1 MRMSEEFEGSAISR
15 LPPRLQEEFFELAG
29 RAARRVAEELRREKE
44 RILELRK
51 HLRFRSIPKGLAKDL
66 RVGAVDGSSSPR
78 LSERL
83 GYRIGV
89 YTGCYMVF
97 DGGEVISDDDEESMA
112 AGYIMT
118 PQTGSSLY
126 TRKLL
131 SLMRTLLER
140 DLALK
145 CMEKYDVD
153 LMIIDG
159 SFYGFRARCSEIK
172 EKEFLG
178 LGSRIVGWELVREVY
193 EKSKRLLD
201 SGKAIGVIKRIR
213 TAAIDGWLLSRN
225 WRMEETL
232 NKNDRSLLRSLMR
245 YGEYF
250 DYRDLLGDR
259 WSYLHYNG
267 LKGWFKEVKRIIKDL
282 PEDRKLEKALGH
294 VDKKL
299 RTQIITD
306 LAPKNSGSEI
316 REEIFR
322 EVIGVRR
329 IYVRLSPYAPPTCI
343 ELGRGVDLESTL
355 AYLMENANLA
365 TGLPFPLD
373 LVDANVSVD
382 RRIAREFA
390 DEVEARLLLDHE
402 LNAEDVH
409 GEFISINPQ
418 KEE

>member
-1 MRMSEEFEGSAISR
+1 LRMSEEFEESAISR

-29 RAARRVAEELRREKE
+29 RAAKRVAEELRREKE

-66 RVGAVDGSSSPR
+66 RVGVVDGSSSPR

-97 DGGEVISDDDEESMA
+97 DGGEIISDDDEESMA

-178 LGSRIVGWELVREVY
+178 LGSRIVGWELVREIY

-245 YGEYF
+245 CGEYF

-282 PEDRKLEKALGH
+282 SEDRKLEKALGH
-294 VDKKL
+294 IDKKL

-390 DEVEARLLLDHE
+390 DEVEARLLLDQE

>member
-1 MRMSEEFEGSAISR
+1 LRMSEEFEESAISR

-44 RILELRK
+44 RVLELRK
-51 HLRFRSIPKGLAKDL
+51 HLRFRSIPEGLAKDL
-66 RVGAVDGSSSPR
+66 RVGVVDGSSSPR

-97 DGGEVISDDDEESMA
+97 DGGEIISDGDEESMA

-131 SLMRTLLER
+131 SLMRTFLER

-245 YGEYF
+245 CGEYF

-267 LKGWFKEVKRIIKDL
+267 LKGWFKEIKRMIKDL

-294 VDKKL
+294 VDRKL

-306 LAPKNSGSEI
+306 LAPKDSGSEM

>member
-1 MRMSEEFEGSAISR
+1 MRMSEEFEESAISR

-51 HLRFRSIPKGLAKDL
+51 HLRFRPIPKGLAKDL
-66 RVGAVDGSSSPR
+66 RVGVVDGSSSPR

-97 DGGEVISDDDEESMA
+97 DGGEIISDDDEESMA

-172 EKEFLG
+172 EKEFSG
-178 LGSRIVGWELVREVY
+178 LGSRIVGWKLVREVY
-193 EKSKRLLD
+193 EKSKKLLD

-245 YGEYF
+245 CGEYF

-267 LKGWFKEVKRIIKDL
+267 LKGWFREIKRIIKDL

-294 VDKKL
+294 VDRKL

-306 LAPKNSGSEI
+306 LAPKNSGSEMK
-316 REEIFR
+316 EEIFR

-343 ELGRGVDLESTL
+343 ELGRRVDLESTL

-390 DEVEARLLLDHE
+390 DEVEARLLLDQE

>member
-1 MRMSEEFEGSAISR
+1 LRMSEEFEESAISR

-29 RAARRVAEELRREKE
+29 RAAKRVAEELKREKE

-51 HLRFRSIPKGLAKDL
+51 YLRFRSIPKGLAEDL
-66 RVGAVDGSSSPR
+66 RVGVVDGSSSPR

-97 DGGEVISDDDEESMA
+97 DGGEIISDGDEESMA
-112 AGYIMT
+112 AGYIMA

-145 CMEKYDVD
+145 CVEKYDVD

-201 SGKAIGVIKRIR
+201 SGRTIGVIKRIR

-245 YGEYF
+245 CGEYF

-267 LKGWFKEVKRIIKDL
+267 LKGWFKEIKRMIKDL
-282 PEDRKLEKALGH
+282 PEDRKLEGALGH
-294 VDKKL
+294 VDRKL

-306 LAPKNSGSEI
+306 LAPKNSGSEV

-329 IYVRLSPYAPPTCI
+329 IYVRLSPHAPPTCI

-355 AYLMENANLA
+355 AYLMENANPA

>member
-1 MRMSEEFEGSAISR
+1 MSEELEESAISK
-15 LPPRLQEEFFELAG
+15 LPPKLQEEFFELAG
-29 RAARRVAEELRREKE
+29 EAAKKVAERLREEE
-44 RILELRK
+44 RKLLELK
-51 HLRFRSIPKGLAKDL
+51 KFIKLRSISMNLAGDL
-66 RVGAVDGSSSPR
+66 RVGVVDGSSSPR

-83 GYRIGV
+83 GYRMGV

-97 DGGEVISDDDEESMA
+97 DGGEIISDNDEESMA
-112 AGYIMT
+112 AGYIMA

-126 TRKLL
+126 TKKLL

-172 EKEFLG
+172 EKEFPG
-178 LGSRIVGWELVREVY
+178 LESKIIGWKLVKEIY
-193 EKSKRLLD
+193 EKSKKLIE
-201 SGKAIGVIKRIR
+201 SGKTIGVVKRIR

-232 NKNDRSLLRSLMR
+232 NKNDRSILRGLMKC
-245 YGEYF
+245 GEYF
-250 DYRDLLGDR
+250 DYRDLLGDK
-259 WSYLHYNG
+259 WSYLHYNS
-267 LKGWFKEVKRIIKDL
+267 LKGWFKEVKREIRDL
-282 PEDRKLEKALGH
+282 PASKKLEKALNY

-306 LAPKNSGSEI
+306 LAPKNSSEEFK
-316 REEIFR
+316 EEIFR
-322 EVIGVRR
+322 EVISVKR
-329 IYVRLSPYAPPTCI
+329 IYVRLSPHAPPTCV
-343 ELGRGVDLESTL
+343 ELGRRVDLESTL
-355 AYLMENANLA
+355 AYLIENANPA

-373 LVDANVSVD
+373 LVDENISVD
-382 RRIAREFA
+382 RRIARDFA
-390 DEVEARLLLDHE
+390 DEIEARLLLDHE
-402 LNAEDVH
+402 LNAEEVH

>member
-1 MRMSEEFEGSAISR
+1 
-15 LPPRLQEEFFELAG
+15 
-29 RAARRVAEELRREKE
+29 
-44 RILELRK
+44 
-51 HLRFRSIPKGLAKDL
+51 
-66 RVGAVDGSSSPR
+66 
-78 LSERL
+78 
-83 GYRIGV
+83 
-89 YTGCYMVF
+89 
-97 DGGEVISDDDEESMA
+97 
-112 AGYIMT
+112 
-118 PQTGSSLY
+118 
-126 TRKLL
+126 
-131 SLMRTLLER
+131 
-140 DLALK
+140 
-145 CMEKYDVD
+145 
-153 LMIIDG
+153 
-159 SFYGFRARCSEIK
+159 
-172 EKEFLG
+172 LG

-232 NKNDRSLLRSLMR
+232 NKNDRSLLRSLMMC
-245 YGEYF
+245 GEYF

-267 LKGWFKEVKRIIKDL
+267 LKGWFKEIKRMIKDL
-282 PEDRKLEKALGH
+282 PEDRKLEEALGH
-294 VDKKL
+294 VDRKL

-306 LAPKNSGSEI
+306 LTPKNSGSEV

-322 EVIGVRR
+322 EVIGVKR
-329 IYVRLSPYAPPTCI
+329 IYVRLSPHAPPTCI
-343 ELGRGVDLESTL
+343 ELGRGVDLELTL
-355 AYLMENANLA
+355 AYLMENANPA

>member
-1 MRMSEEFEGSAISR
+1 
-15 LPPRLQEEFFELAG
+15 
-29 RAARRVAEELRREKE
+29 
-44 RILELRK
+44 
-51 HLRFRSIPKGLAKDL
+51 
-66 RVGAVDGSSSPR
+66 
-78 LSERL
+78 
-83 GYRIGV
+83 
-89 YTGCYMVF
+89 MVF

-153 LMIIDG
+153 LMILDG

-172 EKEFLG
+172 DKEFFG
-178 LGSRIVGWELVREVY
+178 LGSRIVGWELVRDVY
-193 EKSKRLLD
+193 EKSKRLLA

-267 LKGWFKEVKRIIKDL
+267 LKGWFKEIKRIIKDL
-282 PEDRKLEKALGH
+282 PEDRKLEKA
-294 VDKKL
+294 
-299 RTQIITD
+299 
-306 LAPKNSGSEI
+306 
-316 REEIFR
+316 
-322 EVIGVRR
+322 
-329 IYVRLSPYAPPTCI
+329 RLSHSIKSLRIT
-343 ELGRGVDLESTL
+343 
-355 AYLMENANLA
+355 
-365 TGLPFPLD
+365 
-373 LVDANVSVD
+373 VSV
-382 RRIAREFA
+382 
-390 DEVEARLLLDHE
+390 
-402 LNAEDVH
+402 
-409 GEFISINPQ
+409 GSQ
-418 KEE
+418 KPLS

>member
-1 MRMSEEFEGSAISR
+1 LRMSEEFEESAISR

-29 RAARRVAEELRREKE
+29 RAARRVAEELGREKE

-66 RVGAVDGSSSPR
+66 RVGVVDGSSSPR

-97 DGGEVISDDDEESMA
+97 DGGEIISDDDEESMA

-172 EKEFLG
+172 DKEFLG
-178 LGSRIVGWELVREVY
+178 LGSRIVGWELVREIY
-193 EKSKRLLD
+193 EKSKKLLD

-245 YGEYF
+245 CGEYF

-282 PEDRKLEKALGH
+282 PEDRKLEEALGH

-355 AYLMENANLA
+355 PYLMENANLA

-390 DEVEARLLLDHE
+390 DEVEARLLLDQE

>member
-1 MRMSEEFEGSAISR
+1 MRMSEEFEESAISR

-29 RAARRVAEELRREKE
+29 RAAKRVAEELRREKE

-66 RVGAVDGSSSPR
+66 RVGVVDGSSSPR

-97 DGGEVISDDDEESMA
+97 DGGEIISDDDEESMA

-178 LGSRIVGWELVREVY
+178 LGSRIVGWELVREIY

-245 YGEYF
+245 CGEYF

-282 PEDRKLEKALGH
+282 SEDRKLEKALGH
-294 VDKKL
+294 IDKKL

-390 DEVEARLLLDHE
+390 DEVEARLLLDQE

>member
-1 MRMSEEFEGSAISR
+1 MRMSEEFEESAISR

-29 RAARRVAEELRREKE
+29 RAAKRVAEELRREKE

-66 RVGAVDGSSSPR
+66 RVGVVDGSSSPR

-97 DGGEVISDDDEESMA
+97 DGGEIISDDDEESMA

-178 LGSRIVGWELVREVY
+178 LGSRIVGWELVREIY

-245 YGEYF
+245 CGEYF

-282 PEDRKLEKALGH
+282 SEDRKLEKALGH
-294 VDKKL
+294 IDKKL

>member
-1 MRMSEEFEGSAISR
+1 LRMSEEFEESAISR

-51 HLRFRSIPKGLAKDL
+51 HLRFRPIPKGLAKDL
-66 RVGAVDGSSSPR
+66 RVGVVDGSSSPR

-97 DGGEVISDDDEESMA
+97 DGGEIISDDDEESMA

-172 EKEFLG
+172 EKEFSG
-178 LGSRIVGWELVREVY
+178 LGSRIVGWKLVREVY
-193 EKSKRLLD
+193 EKSKKLLD

-245 YGEYF
+245 CGEYF

-267 LKGWFKEVKRIIKDL
+267 LKGWFREIKRIIKDL

-294 VDKKL
+294 VDRKL

-306 LAPKNSGSEI
+306 LAPKNSGSEMK
-316 REEIFR
+316 EEIFR

-343 ELGRGVDLESTL
+343 ELGRRVDLESTL

-390 DEVEARLLLDHE
+390 DEVEARLLLDQE

>member
-1 MRMSEEFEGSAISR
+1 LRMSEEFEESAISR

-29 RAARRVAEELRREKE
+29 RAAKRVAEELRREKE

-51 HLRFRSIPKGLAKDL
+51 HLRFRPIPKGLAKDL
-66 RVGAVDGSSSPR
+66 RVGVVDGSSSPR

-97 DGGEVISDDDEESMA
+97 DGGEIISDDDEESMA

-178 LGSRIVGWELVREVY
+178 LGSRIVGWELVREIY

-245 YGEYF
+245 CGEYF

-294 VDKKL
+294 VDRKL

-306 LAPKNSGSEI
+306 LAPKNSGSEM

-390 DEVEARLLLDHE
+390 DEVEARLLLDQE

>member
-1 MRMSEEFEGSAISR
+1 MRMSEEFEESAISR

-29 RAARRVAEELRREKE
+29 RAAKRVAEELKREKE

-51 HLRFRSIPKGLAKDL
+51 YLRFRSIPKGLAEDL
-66 RVGAVDGSSSPR
+66 RVGVVDGSSSPR

-178 LGSRIVGWELVREVY
+178 LGSRIVGWELVREIY

-267 LKGWFKEVKRIIKDL
+267 LKGWFKEIKRMIKDL

-294 VDKKL
+294 VDRKL

-306 LAPKNSGSEI
+306 LAPKDSGSEM

-390 DEVEARLLLDHE
+390 DEVEARLLLDQE

>member
-1 MRMSEEFEGSAISR
+1 MSEGFEESAISR

-29 RAARRVAEELRREKE
+29 RAARRVAEELREERE
-44 RILELRK
+44 RILELKR
-51 HLRFRSIPKGLAKDL
+51 HLRFRPIPAGLAEDL
-66 RVGAVDGSSSPR
+66 RVGVVDGSSSPR

-97 DGGEVISDDDEESMA
+97 DGGEIISDDDDESMA

-140 DLALK
+140 DLALR
-145 CMEKYDVD
+145 CIEKYDVD
-153 LMIIDG
+153 LMMIDG

-172 EKEFLG
+172 DKELLG
-178 LGSRIVGWELVREVY
+178 LGSKIIGWKLVKEVY
-193 EKSKRLLD
+193 EKSRRLMD
-201 SGKAIGVIKRIR
+201 SGKTIGVIKRIR

-225 WRMEETL
+225 WRLEETL

-245 YGEYF
+245 SGEYF

-267 LKGWFKEVKRIIKDL
+267 LKGWFKEVKREIEGL
-282 PEDRKLEKALGH
+282 PEDERLERALSH

-306 LAPKNSGSEI
+306 LAPKGSAREI
-316 REEIFR
+316 KEEIFR
-322 EVIGVRR
+322 EVVGVRR
-329 IYVRLSPYAPPTCI
+329 IYVRLSPHAPPTCI

-355 AYLMENANLA
+355 AYLMENANPA

-382 RRIAREFA
+382 RRIAKEFA
-390 DEVEARLLLDHE
+390 DEVEVRLLLDLSLIH
-402 LNAEDVH
+402 
-409 GEFISINPQ
+409 I
-418 KEE
+418 

>member
-1 MRMSEEFEGSAISR
+1 MRMSGEFEESAISR

-29 RAARRVAEELRREKE
+29 RAARRVTEELKREKE

-51 HLRFRSIPKGLAKDL
+51 YLRFRSIPKGLAKDL
-66 RVGAVDGSSSPR
+66 RVGVVDGSSSPR

-97 DGGEVISDDDEESMA
+97 DGGEIISDGDEESMA

-245 YGEYF
+245 CGEYF

-267 LKGWFKEVKRIIKDL
+267 LKGWFKEIKRMIKDL

-294 VDKKL
+294 VDRKL

-306 LAPKNSGSEI
+306 LAPKNSGSEM

-343 ELGRGVDLESTL
+343 ELGKRVDLESTL

-402 LNAEDVH
+402 LNAEDVY

>member
-1 MRMSEEFEGSAISR
+1 MRMSEEFEESAISR

-97 DGGEVISDDDEESMA
+97 DGGEIISDDDEESMA

-178 LGSRIVGWELVREVY
+178 LGSRIVGWELVREIY

-232 NKNDRSLLRSLMR
+232 DKNDRSLLRSLMR
-245 YGEYF
+245 CGEYF

-294 VDKKL
+294 VDRKL

-306 LAPKNSGSEI
+306 LAPKNSGSEM

-322 EVIGVRR
+322 EVIGIRR

-390 DEVEARLLLDHE
+390 DEVEARLLLDQE